1 MPDVSFFNNFG
12 LLGVPGFLSVEDC
25 RALRDEIARAS
36 ISQAT
41 IREEGSE
48 YGVDEDKRKTRWAE
62 VSPEASGL
70 VVDHMTRL
78 LPQVSERLGVEVSA
92 VQNPQFLVYREGDFF
107 RRHRD
112 SNPDPAAAKFAR
124 ERQVSAVV
132 FLNGESSEPAAE
144 SYAGG
149 ALTLYGLMEDADGG
163 SIGLPVTGETGSL
176 IAFPSDMLHEVTPVS
191 RGERYTAVSWF
202 Y

>member
-1 MPDVSFFNNFG
+1 MPNVSFFNNFG
-12 LLGVPGFLSVEDC
+12 LMGVPGFLSGRDC
-25 RALRDEIARAS
+25 QQLRCEISEAS
-36 ISQAT
+36 ISAAT

-48 YGVDEDKRKTRWAE
+48 YGVDEGKRKTRWAE

-70 VVDHMTRL
+70 VVERLTAL
-78 LPQVSERLGVEVSA
+78 LPQVAEQLGVELSG
-92 VQNPQFLVYREGDFF
+92 VQTPQFLMYREGDFF

-112 SNPDPAAAKFAR
+112 SNPDAVAAKFAR

-132 FLNGESSEPAAE
+132 FLNGESSEPAPD
-144 SYAGG
+144 SYEGG
-149 ALTLYGLMEDADGG
+149 ALTLYGLMEDRDGG

-176 IAFPSDMLHEVTPVS
+176 IAFPSDMMHEVTPVS
-191 RGERYTAVSWF
+191 RGERYTVVTWF